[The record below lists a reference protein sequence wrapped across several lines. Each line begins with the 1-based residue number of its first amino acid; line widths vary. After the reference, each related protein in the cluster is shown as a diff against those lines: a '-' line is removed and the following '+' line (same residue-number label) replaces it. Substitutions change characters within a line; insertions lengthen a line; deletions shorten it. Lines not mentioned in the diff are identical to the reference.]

1 MKKND
6 FFRGVKAGLP
16 IGLGYLSVS
25 ITFGIMAISAGLHW
39 WQGLLISLL
48 TLTSAGQVASLSIII
63 NPGRYIELLISQ
75 CTINVRYCF
84 MSIALSQ
91 KTDSKFTKL
100 YKWLLGFF
108 ITDEIFAVAMTEKK
122 VTRSFFLG
130 LGVLP
135 YVGWGLGTLI
145 GTLLGNVLP
154 NSIMLALSLAIYGM
168 FIAIIVPPM
177 KEDKS
182 IIFAVSGAII
192 LSCGFY
198 FLPYLKEVPVGISI
212 SVCAVV
218 AALVCAFLFPVK
230 EESANE

>member
-1 MKKND
+1 MKQND
-6 FFRGVKAGLP
+6 FLRGFKSGLP

-25 ITFGIMAISAGLHW
+25 FTFGIMAINAGLHW
-39 WQGLLISLL
+39 WQGLLISLF
-48 TLTSAGQVASLSIII
+48 TLTSAGQVASLNIII

-91 KTDSKFTKL
+91 KTDSKFVKL

-108 ITDEIFAVAMTEKK
+108 ITDEIFAVAMTEKNVSK
-122 VTRSFFLG
+122 SFFFG

-135 YVGWGLGTLI
+135 YVGWGLGTLL
-145 GTLLGNVLP
+145 GALLGNILP
-154 NSIMLALSLAIYGM
+154 NSIMVALTIAIYGM

-177 KEDKS
+177 KEDKT
-182 IIFAVSGAII
+182 IIVAVVIATL

-198 FLPYLKEVPVGISI
+198 FIPYLDKVPFGIAISI
-212 SVCAVV
+212 AAVV

-230 EESANE
+230 EVSSNE

>member
-25 ITFGIMAISAGLHW
+25 ITFGIMAISAGLYW

-91 KTDSKFTKL
+91 KTDSKFTKF

-108 ITDEIFAVAMTEKK
+108 ITDEIFAVAMTEKE
-122 VTRSFFLG
+122 VSESFFLG

-135 YVGWGLGTLI
+135 YIGWGLGTLI

-154 NSIMLALSLAIYGM
+154 NSIMLALGLAIYGM
-168 FIAIIVPPM
+168 FIAIIVPPARENS
-177 KEDKS
+177 KVFFVVALAIVASLCFTYIPGIKAIS
-182 IIFAVSGAII
+182 SGWKIIIIAVFVSGLA
-192 LSCGFY
+192 
-198 FLPYLKEVPVGISI
+198 
-212 SVCAVV
+212 
-218 AALVCAFLFPVK
+218 AFLFPIK
-230 EESANE
+230 EEAKE